1 MKGRP
6 FRQLAIRS
14 YRGVV
19 LLGGLCG
26 GQLCRIGWPRGSGN
40 IKGRGGCR
48 FPRFYLRNRVVN
60 VGAHLTDKKKKQII
74 ADRVDG
80 MSLRDLAAKHNVSVY
95 AVRCAIKSDPTIT
108 QKITDKKEA
117 NTLDM
122 LEFLNLQKGQAQE
135 TVKNI
140 LEAINDPDKLARTNP
155 RDLAT
160 ALGIIIDKFLNNT
173 PQRAAAVQDDGFLK
187 ALKSSAAKDWEDHGK
202 QGD

>member
-1 MKGRP
+1 MGTPCK
-6 FRQLAIRS
+6 LS
-14 YRGVV
+14 
-19 LLGGLCG
+19 
-26 GQLCRIGWPRGSGN
+26 
-40 IKGRGGCR
+40 
-48 FPRFYLRNRVVN
+48 
-60 VGAHLTDKKKKQII
+60 DKQKKQII
-74 ADRVDG
+74 ADRVG
-80 MSLRDLAAKHNVSVY
+80 GLSLRKIASKYHVSE
-95 AVRCAIKSDPTIT
+95 PTIRRVLKKNPEVT
-108 QKITDKKEA
+108 QRVADKKEQ

>member
-1 MKGRP
+1 M
-6 FRQLAIRS
+6 
-14 YRGVV
+14 
-19 LLGGLCG
+19 
-26 GQLCRIGWPRGSGN
+26 
-40 IKGRGGCR
+40 
-48 FPRFYLRNRVVN
+48 VN
-60 VGAHLTDKKKKQII
+60 VANLSKLSDRDRKQII
-74 ADRVDG
+74 AKRVNG
-80 MSLRDLAAKHNVSVY
+80 ASLGDLAKEYHVAKS
-95 AVRCAIKSDPTIT
+95 TILRIVNANPQAERLAT
-108 QKITDKKEA
+108 AKKEQ

>member
-1 MKGRP
+1 MAKLSDKDRKQMIAERANGK
-6 FRQLAIRS
+6 S
-14 YRGVV
+14 Y
-19 LLGGLCG
+19 
-26 GQLCRIGWPRGSGN
+26 
-40 IKGRGGCR
+40 
-48 FPRFYLRNRVVN
+48 
-60 VGAHLTDKKKKQII
+60 KQI
-74 ADRVDG
+74 ADNHHVSETTARNVCKGDPKTAE
-80 MSLRDLAAKHNVSVY
+80 LCAA
-95 AVRCAIKSDPTIT
+95 
-108 QKITDKKEA
+108 KKEA

>member
-1 MKGRP
+1 M
-6 FRQLAIRS
+6 
-14 YRGVV
+14 
-19 LLGGLCG
+19 
-26 GQLCRIGWPRGSGN
+26 
-40 IKGRGGCR
+40 
-48 FPRFYLRNRVVN
+48 N
-60 VGAHLTDKKKKQII
+60 VAAKLTDKKRKQII
-74 ADRVDG
+74 ADRANG
-80 MSLRDLAAKHNVSVY
+80 MTERQIAAKYGVSQTTVHNTLK
-95 AVRCAIKSDPTIT
+95 ADPTTVQIVS
-108 QKITDKKEA
+108 DKKQQ

>member
-1 MKGRP
+1 M
-6 FRQLAIRS
+6 
-14 YRGVV
+14 
-19 LLGGLCG
+19 
-26 GQLCRIGWPRGSGN
+26 
-40 IKGRGGCR
+40 
-48 FPRFYLRNRVVN
+48 
-60 VGAHLTDKKKKQII
+60 GAHLTDKQKKAMI
-74 ADRVDG
+74 ADKASG
-80 MSLRDLAAKHNVSVY
+80 MSFRKVAEKYGVSVY
-95 AVRCAIKSDPTIT
+95 AVQLAVKNDPLFT
-108 QKITDKKEA
+108 QKITEKKEA